1 MKQGKAKP
9 ARTEK
14 RAVHDLTVI
23 RKTFME
29 GGRWIERV
37 KKTPIFLC
45 ECGNRYLKT
54 RQAQRKCLTCIAHR
68 R

>member
-9 ARTEK
+9 ARTVK
-14 RAVHDLTVI
+14 RAGHDLTVI

-29 GGRWIERV
+29 GGRWIERT
-37 KKTPIFLC
+37 KKTPIFIC

-54 RQAQRKCLTCIAHR
+54 RNAQRKCLTCIAHR